1 MRQDTPRPGRV
12 PRWRADLRQRRH
24 HRAFRIAEPRWDD
37 VTRFR
42 EKADELNAA
51 LARMTEAARLVEEKD
66 GGTELVKVAT
76 NLWLARKRFLRTGD
90 LSVPEDRQI
99 NRYLEATEKALA
111 ETGVTI
117 ESHDGMEYD
126 SGYGLEA
133 VAFVPDPKVRVE
145 TVQET
150 VRPSIYLHGKAIQMA
165 SVIVGCPADAEHD
178 TPTEDENA

>member
-1 MRQDTPRPGRV
+1 MGQENPEYGRL
-12 PRWRADLRQRRH
+12 PRWRAGRRQRRH
-24 HRAFRIAEPRWDD
+24 HRAFRIAEPRWAD
-37 VTRFR
+37 VARLR
-42 EKADELNAA
+42 GQADEITAA
-51 LARMTEAARLVEEKD
+51 LARLTAELRAAEEK
-66 GGTELVKVAT
+66 GEGTELAKVAT

-117 ESHDGMEYD
+117 EDHDGMEYD

-133 VAFVPDPKVRVE
+133 VAFVPDPTVRVE

-150 VRPSIYLHGKAIQMA
+150 VHPSVYLHGKAIQLGR
-165 SVIVGCPADAEHD
+165 VIVGRPAGAEPD

>member
-1 MRQDTPRPGRV
+1 MGQDNPGHRL
-12 PRWRADLRQRRH
+12 PRWRAGLRQRRQ

-37 VTRFR
+37 VARLR
-42 EKADELNAA
+42 ERADELNAA
-51 LARMTEAARLVEEKD
+51 LAEAVRLAEEKD
-66 GGTELVKVAT
+66 EGTELGKVAT

-90 LSVPEDRQI
+90 LSVAEDRQI

-133 VAFVPDPKVRVE
+133 IAFVPDPKVRVE

-150 VRPSIYLHGKAIQMA
+150 VRPSIYLHGKAIQLA
-165 SVIVGCPADAEHD
+165 SVIVSCPVEAEHD
-178 TPTEDENA
+178 TATEDENA